1 MKNKNSEIDKIIE
14 KIKEKTQKDEL
25 IAIGVILNK
34 NITSTA
40 IELHKISYD
49 FTKQLNHQPKEV
61 DEKIYNLIKD
71 KLKNKNE
78 IR

>member
-1 MKNKNSEIDKIIE
+1 MK
-14 KIKEKTQKDEL
+14 
-25 IAIGVILNK
+25 NK

-40 IELHKISYD
+40 IELHKLGYD
-49 FTKQLNHQPKEV
+49 FSKQLNHQLQEV

-71 KLKNKNE
+71 KLKNE